1 MSRLCRPII
10 FSIDGDATFE
20 ANFVLATLAVDLLP
34 SSQCSSSQQLS
45 TPGTTR
51 LQPRHPPHAAT
62 SARSVHLCLH
72 VTKLHHPQQNRNV
85 CSCLD
90 YRIALYSVCFIFVIF
105 HSFSV
110 IIAIVLLLLILLFC
124 LFYYFY
130 WFLLLRVFVRIF
142 VVDLVGLRRLEQAEL
157 VNLQQSQLIGAHNHC
172 VTLRDQPIWTVV

>member
-90 YRIALYSVCFIFVIF
+90 YRIALYSVCLILLYFIHF
-105 HSFSV
+105 
-110 IIAIVLLLLILLFC
+110 LLLLPLFFFF
-124 LFYYFY
+124 LFYYFVY
-130 WFLLLRVFVRIF
+130 FIIFIGFYCYRFLSEFLLLT
-142 VVDLVGLRRLEQAEL
+142 
-157 VNLQQSQLIGAHNHC
+157 S
-172 VTLRDQPIWTVV
+172 